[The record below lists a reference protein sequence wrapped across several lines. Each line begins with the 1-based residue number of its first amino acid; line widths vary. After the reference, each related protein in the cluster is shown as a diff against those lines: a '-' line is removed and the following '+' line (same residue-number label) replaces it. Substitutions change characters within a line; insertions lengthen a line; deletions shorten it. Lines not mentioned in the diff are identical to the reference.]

1 MFVFVSVSPALLSD
15 RKEKESRGVD
25 GDAIHHVLH
34 AQTDV
39 HHLKR
44 LLGTLQR
51 LRLLRRKL
59 LQACIPGVSILSF
72 IEIIFLIFSSA
83 PRANLSLD
91 RVPVVMEGFSF
102 PCNYASASGQ
112 T

>member
-1 MFVFVSVSPALLSD
+1 MFVFASVSPALLSD

-44 LLGTLQR
+44 LLRTLQR

-59 LQACIPGVSILSF
+59 LQACIPGVSILSV

-83 PRANLSLD
+83 LRANLSLD
-91 RVPVVMEGFSF
+91 RVLVVME
-102 PCNYASASGQ
+102 
-112 T
+112 